1 MEHAT
6 LSPSGFCE
14 DRRIVGDLYDTIRA
28 GTVPYRQA
36 AASAAAVGKLMRAN
50 AELAPTDRG
59 ALKLRQFALYL
70 NTLRLALMGAAANYP
85 DDYAVKQFTNG
96 LVNRVADISAEFDCP
111 SRLAV
116 AARDTYSP
124 VPEERRTMVHGKAGG
139 CSHRARTSGGSRCR
153 CIVHRSPLV
162 SRSSCS
168 SQ

>member
-1 MEHAT
+1 MSVKTATIGIVMSIALIGCSSSDPADPSSSPSTTTPSSTGPVEHAT

-14 DRRIVGDLYDTIRA
+14 DRRIVGDLYDTIRT
-28 GTVPYRQA
+28 GTVPFRQA

-111 SRLAV
+111 PA
-116 AARDTYSP
+116 
-124 VPEERRTMVHGKAGG
+124 
-139 CSHRARTSGGSRCR
+139 
-153 CIVHRSPLV
+153 
-162 SRSSCS
+162 
-168 SQ
+168 